1 MRRRVA
7 LVPLVALLL
16 AGCAGPL
23 PPPGPTIP
31 GLAGTTWQLVRFKGS
46 DDTVVTLEDPSQYTL
61 AFARDGS
68 FTARIDCNRARG
80 TWTSAAPGQVELG
93 PLALTRAMCPPGS
106 LHDRMVRHLSM
117 VRSYIIRDG
126 RLFLSLMADGGIYE
140 FGPSAP

>member
-1 MRRRVA
+1 MRRRVTP
-7 LVPLVALLL
+7 VVLVAVLL

-23 PPPGPTIP
+23 PPPPSPAPSLG
-31 GLAGTTWQLVRFKGS
+31 GTTWQLVRFKGS
-46 DDTVVTLEDPSQYTL
+46 DDTVVTPEDRSHYTL

-68 FTARIDCNRARG
+68 FSARIDCNRARG

-140 FGPSAP
+140 FAPSAP

>member
-46 DDTVVTLEDPSQYTL
+46 DDTIVTPGERSQYTL
-61 AFARDGS
+61 MFARDGGFS
-68 FTARIDCNRARG
+68 ARIDCNRAHG
-80 TWTSAAPGQVELG
+80 TWASAAPGRVELG
-93 PLALTRAMCPPGS
+93 PLAMTRAACPPGS
-106 LHDRMVRHLSM
+106 LHDRMVRHLPM
-117 VRSYIIRDG
+117 VRSYVIRDG

-140 FGPSAP
+140 FAPSVP